1 MKVSTWTPVKCFVVM
16 LAVVQMVIQV
26 AVPAAQARMIGLDAY
41 LPASPMLREERA
53 RLQNL
58 LERED
63 VREALSAQGIS
74 ANEAMARV
82 SALTDS
88 EVRQLAAQLDRMEAM
103 PAGGDAFGAIVAATV
118 IVFIVLLITDILG
131 YTHIFPFV
139 KRMQ

>member
-1 MKVSTWTPVKCFVVM
+1 
-16 LAVVQMVIQV
+16 
-26 AVPAAQARMIGLDAY
+26 
-41 LPASPMLREERA
+41 
-53 RLQNL
+53 
-58 LERED
+58 
-63 VREALSAQGIS
+63 
-74 ANEAMARV
+74 MARV

-139 KRMQ
+139 NRMQ